1 MSSSI
6 IGPNGN
12 DSANNASRLLSL
24 LHHAGGEATRAELTA
39 RLGCGRSAAGYALT
53 DLVNRELVRIDD
65 RPTARRGDS
74 GPGRPSHHVHIAPT
88 SPVALAVH
96 LRVDTLDV
104 AVVELGGRALRVE
117 REPVEARPDVTSI
130 FLRITRLLRKL
141 GREAGRPI
149 AGVGVS
155 MPSPVRSEDGYAL
168 EPRHLAWAGVP
179 TRDLVREGLD
189 EPWPVHVG
197 NDANLAALAEHR
209 HGAGRGAH
217 QMLYLTTE
225 HIGIGGA
232 LVTEGTVFGGARGY
246 AMEVGHTTADPDG
259 PRCSCGSRGCLE
271 LVADTRALMRAAYL
285 PDDPVT
291 GIEYRARVLMEAAE
305 RGDPT
310 ATAAVDHVATLLGSG
325 IAGLINLLDPDR
337 ILLGG
342 LLARLYQLAAPRI
355 AAEMTER
362 SFLERAVP
370 VPVVPATL
378 DCAALLG
385 AAELVLAPLL
395 QTLQIQPAQ
404 PPSASPGAPIG

>member
-1 MSSSI
+1 MTPPLSSSI
-6 IGPNGN
+6 IGPSGN
-12 DSANNASRLLSL
+12 DSANNASRLLTL

-39 RLGCGRSAAGYALT
+39 ELGCGRSAAGYALS
-53 DLVNRELVRIDD
+53 DLVNRGLVRVDD
-65 RPTARRGDS
+65 RPTARRGDGSGS
-74 GPGRPSHHVHIAPT
+74 GPGRPSHHVHVAAT
-88 SPVALAVH
+88 SPVALAAH

-104 AVVELGGRALRVE
+104 AVIELGGRVLRVE
-117 REPVEARPDVTSI
+117 REPIEVRPDVASI

-149 AGVGVS
+149 AGIGVS
-155 MPSPVRSEDGYAL
+155 MPSPVRTEDGYAL
-168 EPRHLAWAGVP
+168 EPRHLEWAGVP

-217 QMLYLTTE
+217 QLLYLTTE

-232 LVTEGTVFGGARGY
+232 LITEGTVFGGARGY
-246 AMEVGHTTADPDG
+246 AMEVGHTTADADG

-285 PDDPVT
+285 PDSPVT
-291 GIEYRARVLMEAAE
+291 GIEYRARVLIEAAE
-305 RGDPT
+305 RGDPA
-310 ATAAVDHVATLLGSG
+310 ATQAVDHISTLLGSG
-325 IAGLINLLDPDR
+325 IAGLINVLDPDR

-342 LLARLYQLAAPRI
+342 LLAKLYPLGAARI
-355 AAEMTER
+355 AAEMAER

-370 VPVVPATL
+370 VPVLPATL

-385 AAELVLAPLL
+385 AAELVLDHVL
-395 QTLQIQPAQ
+395 QTLQVPA
-404 PPSASPGAPIG
+404 PAE

>member
-1 MSSSI
+1 LSSSI
-6 IGPNGN
+6 IGPSGN
-12 DSANNASRLLSL
+12 DSANNATRLLAL

-53 DLVNRELVRIDD
+53 DLVTRGLVRVDD
-65 RPTARRGDS
+65 RPTPRPGDGT

-104 AVVELGGRALRVE
+104 AVIELGGRLLRVE
-117 REPVEARPDVTSI
+117 REPVEAQPDVTSI

-155 MPSPVRSEDGYAL
+155 MPSPVRTADGYAL
-168 EPRHLAWAGVP
+168 EPRHLEWTGVP
-179 TRDLVREGLD
+179 TRDLIREGLD

-217 QMLYLTTE
+217 QLLYLTTE

-232 LVTEGTVFGGARGY
+232 LITEGTVFGGARGY

-271 LVADTRALMRAAYL
+271 LVADTRALMRAANL
-285 PDDPVT
+285 PDTPVT
-291 GIEYRARVLMEAAE
+291 GIEYRARVLMEDAE
-305 RGDPT
+305 RGAPT
-310 ATAAVDHVATLLGSG
+310 AIEAVDQISTLLGSG
-325 IAGLINLLDPDR
+325 IAGLINVLDPDR

-342 LLARLYQLAAPRI
+342 LLARLYPLGAARI
-355 AAEMTER
+355 ATEMTER

-370 VPVVPATL
+370 VPVLPAAL
-378 DCAALLG
+378 DAAALLG
-385 AAELVLAPLL
+385 AAELPLDHVL
-395 QTLQIQPAQ
+395 QTLQVQPE
-404 PPSASPGAPIG
+404 